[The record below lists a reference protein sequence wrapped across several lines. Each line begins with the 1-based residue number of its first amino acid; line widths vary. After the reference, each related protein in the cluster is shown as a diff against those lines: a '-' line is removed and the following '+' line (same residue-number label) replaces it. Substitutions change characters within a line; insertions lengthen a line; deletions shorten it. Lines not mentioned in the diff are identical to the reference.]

1 VALTRVQD
9 IVLDSVSR
17 PVPGA
22 SVAVLTQPATATT
35 QPGSPLASI
44 FQDSAGLIPMPNPTT
59 TDGLGNYDFY
69 VAAGVYTLQIYGN
82 KIYSATS
89 PQQLLIPD
97 LQVALLVT
105 PSTASAGQF
114 VSGMDA
120 NGNLLYGTPTNST
133 VVVNTNAQSGT
144 SYTVLNSDQGKLV
157 TFNNA
162 SAIAVTLPQ
171 AGASGL
177 FTTGWF
183 AYFEN
188 IGSGTV
194 TISPA
199 VSTIDGLTSLVLAQ
213 NSGAIIV
220 SNGTNYSTMRGV
232 GATTNTVNALE
243 LTGSTGLPAA
253 TGTNL
258 WIGGNFGTPHLGKI
272 FIGDGTGWQID
283 FSKRVGS
290 VTTDIFGFK
299 DNGVVT
305 FSSPSTGTL
314 QAGISSPSAGILAIG
329 ASGAAN
335 DTGGAARATTFS
347 QTPDNGTTNHARMD
361 ATGIAVGS
369 GDLIRISS
377 TTTASGTPDCA
388 FSRMNPGNGQVALG
402 SGSATDRSGRLFQNL
417 ANANLTSTTVA
428 GVTVQTTLGTIT
440 TLTQELNAVG
450 SWITVKARGYHS
462 TGATAGTI
470 TYKLAVGGTNLI
482 TLGAFSPAANL
493 PNNAW
498 YLEFDVMV
506 QTAGATGALEVQ
518 CNSVLNNIGT
528 NAFFNTATIPN
539 IDVTGTVT
547 FTLSIT
553 PTQTT
558 TSSTCRM
565 MGYQRNN

>member
-1 VALTRVQD
+1 VALTRVQN

-17 PVPGA
+17 PVSGA
-22 SVAVLTQPATATT
+22 SVAVLTQPANTST

-44 FQDSAGLIPMPNPTT
+44 FQDSAGLIPMTNPTT

-97 LQVALLVT
+97 TQVPLLVT

-144 SYTVLNSDQGKLV
+144 SYTVLNTDAGKLV

-171 AGASGL
+171 AGASGQ
-177 FTTGWF
+177 FTSGWF

-188 IGSGTV
+188 IGAGTV
-194 TISPA
+194 TITPA
-199 VSTIDGLTSLVLAQ
+199 VSTIDGLTTLVLGQ
-213 NSGAIIV
+213 NSGVIIV
-220 SNGTNYSTMRGV
+220 SNGTNYSTMRGIA
-232 GATTNTVNALE
+232 ATPNTANVL
-243 LTGSTGLPAA
+243 LTTGSVGLPAA
-253 TGTNL
+253 TGTSL
-258 WIGGNFGTPHLGKI
+258 YLAGNFGTPHLGRI
-272 FIGDGTGWQID
+272 FVGDGTGWQLD
-283 FSKRVGS
+283 FSKRTGS
-290 VTTDIFGFK
+290 VTTDLFSLK
-299 DNGVVT
+299 DNGVFT
-305 FSSPSTGTL
+305 FGATGTT
-314 QAGISSPSAGILAIG
+314 AISSPSAGILAIG

-377 TTTASGTPDCA
+377 TTQASGTPDCA

-402 SGSATDRSGRLFQNL
+402 SGSATDRSGRLYQNL
-417 ANANLTSTTVA
+417 ANTNLTSTTVT
-428 GVTVQTTLGTIT
+428 GVTTQTTLGTIT

-450 SWITVKARGYHS
+450 SWITLKARGYQS
-462 TGATAGTI
+462 TGATPGTI

-498 YLEFDVMV
+498 YIEFDIMV
-506 QTAGATGALEVQ
+506 QTAGATGALEVH

-528 NAFFNTATIPN
+528 NSFFNTATIPN

-565 MGYQRNN
+565 IGYQRNN

>member
-1 VALTRVQD
+1 VALTRVQNQL
-9 IVLDSVSR
+9 LDSVSR

-22 SVAVLTQPATATT
+22 SIAVLTQPAVTST

-44 FQDSAGLIPMPNPTT
+44 FQDSAGLIPMTNPTT

-82 KIYSATS
+82 KIYSATN

-97 LQVALLVT
+97 TQVPLLVT

-171 AGASGL
+171 AGASGQ

-188 IGSGTV
+188 IGAGTV
-194 TISPA
+194 TITPA
-199 VSTIDGLTSLVLAQ
+199 VSTIDSLTTLVLGQ

-220 SNGTNYSTMRGV
+220 SNGTNYSTMRGIA
-232 GATTNTVNALE
+232 ATPNSANVLLT
-243 LTGSTGLPAA
+243 TGSVGLPAA
-253 TGTNL
+253 TGTSL
-258 WIGGNFGTPHLGKI
+258 YLAGNFGTPHLGRI
-272 FIGDGTGWQID
+272 FVGDGTGWQLD

-290 VTTDIFGFK
+290 VTTDLISIKDTGMLTFGA
-299 DNGVVT
+299 
-305 FSSPSTGTL
+305 TGNS
-314 QAGISSPSAGILAIG
+314 GIG
-329 ASGAAN
+329 ANAG
-335 DTGGAARATTFS
+335 TFFFG
-347 QTPDNGTTNHARMD
+347 NGTTNDSSGTLTAQVYAAFSGATQTARCD
-361 ATGIAVGS
+361 NAGLSLANNVPLAFSSTNSVVGTKNL
-369 GDLIRISS
+369 GISS
-377 TTTASGTPDCA
+377 VGAGQMA
-388 FSRMNPGNGQVALG
+388 LGNGTVG
-402 SGSATDRSGRLFQNL
+402 DFSGRLFQNIS
-417 ANANLTSTTVA
+417 NANVTP
-428 GVTVQTTLGTIT
+428 VTVTGTTAQTSLQTVTTLSA
-440 TLTQELNAVG
+440 ELNAVG
-450 SWITVKARGYHS
+450 RWITIRARGLQS
-462 TGATAGTI
+462 TGATGGTI
-470 TYKLAVGGTNLI
+470 TYKLAIGATNLI
-482 TLGAFSPAANL
+482 TLGAFTLANSL

-498 YLEFDVMV
+498 YIEFDVMV

-518 CNSVLNNIGT
+518 CNSILNNVGS

-539 IDVTGTVT
+539 IDLTGTVT
-547 FTLSIT
+547 FTLSST
-553 PTQTT
+553 ATQTT
-558 TSSTCRM
+558 TSTTSRM
-565 MGYQRNN
+565 MGMQRNN